1 MKPVI
6 LGRQTWKQNME
17 NRITQDQISRI
28 TSYFESIN
36 QFEDAPE
43 GKWNAKEI
51 IGHLIDSGINN
62 LFRYHRILINNEKE
76 LVGYSQDELV
86 AFQEYKNW
94 DYSQLVNT
102 WKHINQLILNFT
114 QNTPADKLST
124 SVNVE
129 GAVLTLEEM
138 FLDYTQHIDH
148 HVKQIEALQV

>member
-6 LGRQTWKQNME
+6 LGRKTWKQNME

-36 QFEDAPE
+36 QLDDAPE

-62 LFRYHRILINNEKE
+62 LFRYHRILINNEKK

-86 AFQEYKNW
+86 AFQDYKNW
-94 DYSQLVNT
+94 DYNQLVNA
-102 WKHINQLILNFT
+102 WKHINQLVLNFT
-114 QNTPADKLST
+114 QNTPGDKLST
-124 SVNVE
+124 SVYVE
-129 GAVLTLEEM
+129 GTAFTLAEM
-138 FLDYTQHIDH
+138 FLDYTQHIEH
-148 HVKQIEALQV
+148 HVKQIEALQR